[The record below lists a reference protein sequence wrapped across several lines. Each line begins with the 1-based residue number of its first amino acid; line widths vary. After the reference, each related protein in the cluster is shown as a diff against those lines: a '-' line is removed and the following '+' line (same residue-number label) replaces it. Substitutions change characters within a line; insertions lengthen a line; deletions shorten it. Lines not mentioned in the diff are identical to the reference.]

1 MPSQQRTTRRK
12 FLMPIAIVAAAAG
25 IAIWGWQAESQRI
38 KDVEEYVFLI
48 CEDIA
53 NGRDPESRLGRL
65 DPDISKQMVDF
76 IKVLFQD
83 LPADLAGLEIVVH
96 SGDSPETGNGSAT
109 HTAMIRT
116 NDKDKLELRI
126 VHQSKDR
133 DMGIIGI
140 RWPR

>member
-12 FLMPIAIVAAAAG
+12 ILMPIAIVVAAAV
-25 IAIWGWQAESQRI
+25 IAIWGWQAESQRVS
-38 KDVEEYVFLI
+38 DVKEYVFLI

-65 DPDISKQMVDF
+65 DPDTSKQMVDF
-76 IKVLFQD
+76 IKVLCED
-83 LPADLAGLEIVVH
+83 LPEDLTGLEIVVH
-96 SGDSPETGNGSAT
+96 SGDSPETGNGAAT

-116 NDKDKLELRI
+116 NGKDKLGLRI
-126 VHQSKDR
+126 VHQSIGG

-140 RWPR
+140 WWPR